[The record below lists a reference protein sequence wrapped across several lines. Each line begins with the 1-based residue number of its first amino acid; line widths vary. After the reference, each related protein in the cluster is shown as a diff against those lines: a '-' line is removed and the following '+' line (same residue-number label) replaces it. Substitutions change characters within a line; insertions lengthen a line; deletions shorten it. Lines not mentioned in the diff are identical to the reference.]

1 MPQVQKKGDIRE
13 VKKPSDS
20 MLSYYSNLFKRNQSK
35 WMRRSKMESSHLGTS
50 FIMEGNEYTLI
61 GTVDSKNNMLIKSS
75 DDRYFFVH
83 SDILD
88 SIILSEG
95 D

>member
-1 MPQVQKKGDIRE
+1 
-13 VKKPSDS
+13 
-20 MLSYYSNLFKRNQSK
+20 
-35 WMRRSKMESSHLGTS
+35 
-50 FIMEGNEYTLI
+50 MEGNEYTLI